1 LAEVGDSKGSGRIN
15 WRSDP
20 SSYMSSL
27 YSLPLTFV
35 ILDIWLLMIQS
46 PLVDMI
52 QGRKSNDASEISDE
66 V

>member
-1 LAEVGDSKGSGRIN
+1 
-15 WRSDP
+15 
-20 SSYMSSL
+20 
-27 YSLPLTFV
+27 
-35 ILDIWLLMIQS
+35 LMIQS

>member
-1 LAEVGDSKGSGRIN
+1 LAEVGDSKGSDGIE

-20 SSYMSSL
+20 SSYTSSL

-35 ILDIWLLMIQS
+35 ILDRWLLLIQS
-46 PLVDMI
+46 PLVDMVN
-52 QGRKSNDASEISDE
+52 GRKSDDASEISDE